1 MFNPPYWYY
10 DNVKFSDIEIIN
22 LKTDL
27 FGSEKTEEMSKIVD
41 YVNSL
46 GLNIPKLKIDPVRQI
61 STYHYNMDNKPDN
74 IFKEIYDV
82 IVEDIL
88 KSVGVLKNVEYKH
101 TFWAQLY
108 QKGMLHAPHHHGEDD
123 ISWVHFL
130 NVPKE
135 KLFRFTDTEGNV
147 YVPQEQN
154 NGDIICF
161 PSWLWH
167 EVLPNETD
175 EDRLV
180 TAGNI
185 KITNLL

>member
-1 MFNPPYWYY
+1 MCIR
-10 DNVKFSDIEIIN
+10 DSCSDVKRKVLYIKNEE
-22 LKTDL
+22 
-27 FGSEKTEEMSKIVD
+27 GWEKDKQHEKITKC
-41 YVNSL
+41 
-46 GLNIPKLKIDPVRQI
+46 I
-61 STYHYNMDNKPDN
+61 
-74 IFKEIYDV
+74 
-82 IVEDIL
+82 
-88 KSVGVLKNVEYKH
+88 KNVEYKH

-130 NVPKE
+130 NVPEE
-135 KLFRFTDTEGNV
+135 KLFRFTDTDGNV
-147 YVPQEQN
+147 FVPKEQN

-175 EDRLV
+175 EERLV